1 MTDQIKWENKLSSSL
16 KLATADNKAV
26 LVDFFSPT

>member
-1 MTDQIKWENKLSSSL
+1 MAAIQWRDDLMTALDEARAQDKG
-16 KLATADNKAV
+16 V

>member
-1 MTDQIKWENKLSSSL
+1 MAEIQWRDDLT
-16 KLATADNKAV
+16 TALDEARAEDKAV